1 MKKSIFIFFLTL
13 LVVFSIPAYA
23 SANREN
29 KNEEEKLSFSDV
41 KKHEK
46 YITTTKSF
54 KIDGEILDEIPYKE
68 GEFEGKLSRQDF
80 VDIDYDKNIKTYKF
94 GGWIQDKEYK
104 EVAAAFKAQSK
115 EAQFKIDKNIIKEIP
130 LGIKVFSNGTYER
143 YVEIERTFA
152 FDADLPYEIMYV
164 EGNMGGPL
172 TRQRLVSYDERW
184 RTKTYIYSG
193 WIKCLRNCPT
203 EFKKIEEEIK

>member
-41 KKHEK
+41 EKHEK

-68 GEFEGKLSRQDF
+68 GEFEGKLSRQKF

-104 EVAAAFKAQSK
+104 EVAAAFEAQSK
-115 EAQFKIDKNIIKEIP
+115 EAQKNTEELPMDIVKLP
-130 LGIKVFSNGTYER
+130 DGR
-143 YVEIERTFA
+143 YQKHIEVEKTFA
-152 FDADLPYEIMYV
+152 LEVEPPYEIEYS
-164 EGNMGGPL
+164 EGNMEGKL
-172 TRQRLVSYDERW
+172 SRQRLVNRDEIYK
-184 RTKTYIYSG
+184 TKTFVYGG
-193 WIKCLRNCPT
+193 WVDIKD
-203 EFKKIEEEIK
+203 